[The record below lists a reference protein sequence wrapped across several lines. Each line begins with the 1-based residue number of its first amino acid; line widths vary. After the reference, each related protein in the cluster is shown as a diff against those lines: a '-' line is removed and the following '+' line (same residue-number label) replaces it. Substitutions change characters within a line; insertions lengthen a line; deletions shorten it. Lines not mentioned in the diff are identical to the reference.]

1 MKKGQEIERLAKENC
16 MLKEQLQGYGEL
28 KLQAEIDEL
37 QYKKAL
43 VEIRLQ

>member
-1 MKKGQEIERLAKENC
+1 MKKGQENERLTKENC
-16 MLKEQLQGYGEL
+16 MLKKQLQGYVEL